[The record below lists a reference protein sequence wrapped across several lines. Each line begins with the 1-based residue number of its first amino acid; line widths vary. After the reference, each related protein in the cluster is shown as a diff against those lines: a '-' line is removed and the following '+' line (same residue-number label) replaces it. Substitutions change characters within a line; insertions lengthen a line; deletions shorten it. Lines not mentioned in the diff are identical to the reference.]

1 MPHVQPKTG
10 QDMRRSICSRTI
22 VAFLSHVLVS
32 LLVVLCA
39 QVEAQNLVVSGA
51 TFLDGDTFVYNRASK
66 VRLAGID
73 TPEIGHDGA
82 PDQYYAEASR
92 KIAAEIAGKATLVL
106 VPVGAGKDRHG
117 RGLCDVRL
125 PDGRSLNEVLVEKG
139 SAYVY
144 YHDDVPQALQARL
157 LAAQRRAMDA
167 RAGFWK
173 VVLESFP
180 AGEYV
185 GNRNSHRF
193 FSPGCAEGR
202 RVASRNRVYFS
213 TAEDAFRAGFSPA
226 RPCNIWP
233 AVRNV
238 RTGGV

>member
-1 MPHVQPKTG
+1 
-10 QDMRRSICSRTI
+10 MRRSICSRTI

-139 SAYVY
+139 AAYVY

-157 LAAQRRAMDA
+157 LAAQRPAMDA
-167 RAGFWK
+167 QGSISATGTVTGSFRRGAPRGVGSP
-173 VVLESFP
+173 VVTGCTFP
-180 AGEYV
+180 LRKMLSGLAFLRQGLAI
-185 GNRNSHRF
+185 S
-193 FSPGCAEGR
+193 GR
-202 RVASRNRVYFS
+202 LCVM
-213 TAEDAFRAGFSPA
+213 
-226 RPCNIWP
+226 
-233 AVRNV
+233 
-238 RTGGV
+238 